1 MAAHG
6 KKSRNQMGPSDNVV
20 DASHPTVRDDAIEVL
35 SPLVSDG
42 DLGPKS
48 EVTSVTARSSQP
60 GSETALAAA
69 LASMNS
75 NNQAM
80 FKQFGDAL
88 KALTTRLDEMTEGP
102 GSGSEYSSDEGDA
115 PVDAPNAPSE
125 DTLSQRMRSLLP
137 ATPESGV
144 IRDTPPSPRPSP
156 STASMV
162 PGESVQPPA
171 PHPPASADDGGLDA
185 LLSEFAAEYKDED
198 FGPAVSPEF
207 ANVLMDMLRQP
218 LSGEKLKAKANAYNR
233 PENVPLLIS
242 PRVNKEIGGNCNTP
256 TATKMLDSQ
265 FQNVQTNLMKG
276 LAPLIYVTDSL
287 LASNGKGLSATQ
299 AHDAAKE
306 LLGALQ
312 LLTSVSGTINNMR
325 KDNFRP
331 SIGRAYVDICSHSR
345 EVNELLFG
353 DDVSKT
359 AKELNDSN
367 KLVHLVQGKRP
378 FLEGTW
384 RPRKARQHHNNNRPR
399 SSHRSQQGKSKPQ
412 FHSFSGKR
420 KHRTQPF
427 PTNTRKPSTHAQ

>member
-75 NNQAM
+75 NNQVM

-156 STASMV
+156 STVSMV
-162 PGESVQPPA
+162 PGESVQPP
-171 PHPPASADDGGLDA
+171 PNPPAS
-185 LLSEFAAEYKDED
+185 
-198 FGPAVSPEF
+198 
-207 ANVLMDMLRQP
+207 LMTEASTRCCRN
-218 LSGEKLKAKANAYNR
+218 SR
-233 PENVPLLIS
+233 RS
-242 PRVNKEIGGNCNTP
+242 
-256 TATKMLDSQ
+256 TKMR
-265 FQNVQTNLMKG
+265 T
-276 LAPLIYVTDSL
+276 LAPQCPLNSPMYLWTC
-287 LASNGKGLSATQ
+287 
-299 AHDAAKE
+299 
-306 LLGALQ
+306 
-312 LLTSVSGTINNMR
+312 SG
-325 KDNFRP
+325 
-331 SIGRAYVDICSHSR
+331 SHCRAR
-345 EVNELLFG
+345 N
-353 DDVSKT
+353 
-359 AKELNDSN
+359 
-367 KLVHLVQGKRP
+367 
-378 FLEGTW
+378 
-384 RPRKARQHHNNNRPR
+384 
-399 SSHRSQQGKSKPQ
+399 
-412 FHSFSGKR
+412 
-420 KHRTQPF
+420 
-427 PTNTRKPSTHAQ
+427 